1 MAEMSDAEVEKLLQ
15 PDSGIVR
22 HKGKI
27 QSAIHNARLVL
38 EIQKEHG
45 SLAAYLW
52 GLMPDKRPIVN
63 TYKCVVVTIH
73 VQCMERMHMQSA
85 GVKST

>member
-1 MAEMSDAEVEKLLQ
+1 MKRDGYTSAFKQWDIEKIARMSDADVEKLLQ

-27 QSAIHNARLVL
+27 QSAIHNAQVVL
-38 EIQKEHG
+38 DIQKEHG

-52 GLMPDKRPIVN
+52 GLMPDKQPIVN
-63 TYKCVVVTIH
+63 TWKCAAV
-73 VQCMERMHMQSA
+73 
-85 GVKST
+85 